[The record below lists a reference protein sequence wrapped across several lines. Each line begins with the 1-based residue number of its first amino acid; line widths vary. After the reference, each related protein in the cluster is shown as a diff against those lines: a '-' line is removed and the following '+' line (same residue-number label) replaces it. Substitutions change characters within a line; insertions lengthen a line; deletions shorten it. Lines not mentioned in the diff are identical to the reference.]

1 LLWEAFT
8 AKLSL
13 MGRLL
18 IRPDGPGTSFFKAA
32 GATALA
38 VGLPIVVR
46 SIFFIKGQSMLQSLG
61 VSLLISAGFSVV
73 AGAVWALRSIALR
86 WAYDKV
92 TGS

>member
-1 LLWEAFT
+1 
-8 AKLSL
+8 

-38 VGLPIVVR
+38 VGLPIVLR
-46 SIFFIKGQSMLQSLG
+46 SVFLIEGQSMLRGLG
-61 VSLLISAGFSVV
+61 VSLLISTVLAIV
-73 AGAVWALRSIALR
+73 AGAVWALRSIVLR

-92 TGS
+92 TDN